1 MKIFSILATTV
12 FMLAGFM
19 AAVFD
24 AACKYLLFNSD
35 RPKLVGIQRVN
46 FMALLSGIV
55 FILVIILYGMIN
67 PAIVLTFLEIR
78 VAGILQCDG
87 LGGVVAIDS
96 IAFSLVNYRKNKC
109 LCLSV

>member
-1 MKIFSILATTV
+1 
-12 FMLAGFM
+12 MLAGFM
-19 AAVFD
+19 AVCLIRHVSIYFLTRIGLNEGD
-24 AACKYLLFNSD
+24 SK
-35 RPKLVGIQRVN
+35 VN

-55 FILVIILYGMIN
+55 FILGIILYGMIN